1 MPYRERNMSRTI
13 LQIED
18 NEANRT
24 LVRRVLEARGYSVH
38 DAEDGLSGIRK
49 AQEIKPALILMDINI
64 PGLDGYEAA
73 TRIKSIKELENT
85 PIVAITASTMHGDRE
100 RCLSAG
106 CIGYIQKPIDIKRLP
121 EQIDEFLCGKEES
134 LSLEE
139 ERSHLRDYSHRL
151 VTRLQE
157 KVMSLE
163 VKTQQLEAREKET
176 EEIYLNVMASLT
188 KAMEEK
194 DPYTAGHSDRVTYYS
209 VEIGKFMELGSDKIK
224 VLTRAAKLH
233 DIGKLVV
240 DLSHINKP
248 GKLDEK
254 EWEQMMRHPEVGAS
268 ILGPLGFLKEE
279 IEIIRSHH
287 ERWDGTGYP
296 NRIDG
301 KKLNLLSCIVMAAD
315 SYDAMVSNRR
325 YRVRVS
331 PKEAIAE
338 LERCKGSQYHPV
350 VIDAFVEF
358 MNRKGIEHREP
369 LLISA
374 P

>member
-1 MPYRERNMSRTI
+1 MRRSI

-18 NEANRT
+18 NEANRM
-24 LVRRVLEARGYSVH
+24 LVRRVLEARGYAVF
-38 DAEDGLSGIRK
+38 DAEDGLSGIKK
-49 AQEIKPALILMDINI
+49 ALEVKPALILMDINI
-64 PGLDGYEAA
+64 PGLDGYEAT

-85 PIVAITASTMHGDRE
+85 PIVAVTAGTMRGDRE
-100 RCLSAG
+100 MSLSAG
-106 CIGYIQKPIDIKRLP
+106 CIGYIQKPIDIKRFP
-121 EQIDEFLCGKEES
+121 EQIDEFLSGKEEA

-139 ERSHLRDYSHRL
+139 ERNHLKDYSQRL
-151 VTRLQE
+151 VARLQE
-157 KVMSLE
+157 KIMSLE
-163 VKTQQLEAREKET
+163 VKTQQLEAREKEM

-209 VEIGKFMELGSDKIK
+209 GEIGRFMGLGSDKIK
-224 VLTRAAKLH
+224 VLTRASKFH
-233 DIGKLVV
+233 DIGKLVI
-240 DLSHINKP
+240 DLSHINKE

-254 EWEQMMRHPEVGAS
+254 EWEQMRRHPEFGAR

-279 IEIIRSHH
+279 VEVIRSHH

-296 NRIDG
+296 NRIGG
-301 KKLNLLSCIVMAAD
+301 KKLNLLSCILTAAD

-325 YRVRVS
+325 YRARVS

-338 LERCKGSQYHPV
+338 LERCKGGQYHPV

-358 MNRKGIEHREP
+358 MNK
-369 LLISA
+369 
-374 P
+374 

>member
-1 MPYRERNMSRTI
+1 MNRSI

-24 LVRRVLEARGYSVH
+24 LVRRVLEARGYSVF

-106 CIGYIQKPIDIKRLP
+106 CIGYIQKPIDIKRFP
-121 EQIDEFLCGKEES
+121 EQIDEFLSGREES

-139 ERSHLRDYSHRL
+139 ERSHLKDYSHRL

-194 DPYTAGHSDRVTYYS
+194 DSYTAGHSDRVTYYS

-248 GKLDEK
+248 GKLDEE
-254 EWEQMMRHPEVGAS
+254 EWEQMRRHPEVGAN

-279 IEIIRSHH
+279 VEIIRSHH

-296 NRIDG
+296 NRVDG

-325 YRVRVS
+325 YRARVS

-350 VIDAFVEF
+350 VVDAFVEF
-358 MNRKGIEHREP
+358 MNRKGIDHREH
-369 LLISA
+369 LLLSA